1 VKPEPELHDDG
12 GGADDRSVTMAHDT
26 LRTAILRDEL
36 ELGSPVSQV
45 QLARQ
50 LGISRS
56 PLREA
61 LKMLEREGLV
71 VAEPNR
77 RVRIAGVSVED
88 LEDLYA
94 MRITLEAFAT
104 AVTVP
109 RLSAAELDKLREDVS
124 DMDRLIAAEDHE
136 GWHVPHRAFH
146 SGLIQHAGARL
157 RTTADQLS
165 DHSDRYR
172 RIHLEQPLS
181 YSRGSAEHRA
191 LLEAAAQRDAAG
203 AARVLADHLARTAL
217 SVLAQM
223 DPAHEPQLLRAAVR
237 STRTSAGT

>member
-1 VKPEPELHDDG
+1 MRPEAAPQDDD
-12 GGADDRSVTMAHDT
+12 GGADDRSVTMAHDA
-26 LRTAILRDEL
+26 LRSAILRDEL
-36 ELGSPVSQV
+36 ALGAPLSQV

-94 MRITLEAFAT
+94 MRISLEAFAV
-104 AVTVP
+104 AVTIP
-109 RLSAAELDKLREDVS
+109 LLTDEELEELRQAVA
-124 DMDRLIAAEDHE
+124 DMDELIAAEDHE

-146 SGLIQHAGARL
+146 RGLIQHAGARL

-172 RIHLEQPLS
+172 RIHLEQPMS

-191 LLEAAAQRDAAG
+191 LLEAAEAGDAAG
-203 AARVLADHLARTAL
+203 AARLLADHLARTAL

-237 STRTSAGT
+237 SARPPA